1 MTWNDIFKI
10 AVIIIASAGG
20 IGGVIVAGVRFTS
33 DIIAKNLVN
42 KYQLKLNEKLE
53 LYRNKLDRKNYVSK
67 TKFNAEFQIY
77 RDLSSA
83 FFDLVVVVSN
93 LIPDGYIMIPKGEKD
108 ADELENEL
116 YTETTKCLERAQDVL
131 NKNAPFIPKGF
142 FDAYDA
148 ILHECRIQR
157 NVIREKFNCSNLSPD
172 KGKPEIED
180 YKRTGEINQKLHEL
194 NDMIREHLASL
205 EVTE

>member
-1 MTWNDIFKI
+1 MTWDDVFKI
-10 AVIIIASAGG
+10 AAIIIASAGG

-83 FFDLVVVVSN
+83 FFDLVAVVSN

-108 ADELENEL
+108 ADELENEFKPNSANVKL
-116 YTETTKCLERAQDVL
+116 VGERGILE
-131 NKNAPFIPKGF
+131 
-142 FDAYDA
+142 
-148 ILHECRIQR
+148 
-157 NVIREKFNCSNLSPD
+157 
-172 KGKPEIED
+172 
-180 YKRTGEINQKLHEL
+180 
-194 NDMIREHLASL
+194 
-205 EVTE
+205 